1 MLKEPLKEY
10 LQNSALATL
19 HSITGTKKLL
29 EDFAKAKVSLEEKI
43 EIIKLE
49 LKEYD
54 DNDTKK
60 EEIRKAAYYAL
71 TKGILNHNL
80 NTKNNYIEFIYD
92 SKHKE
97 KIDSLNE
104 VISFVRKPIIVKKEP
119 PIIEKS
125 PTIISYIKL
134 ADDFIRKS
142 VKESDRI
149 TNNKINTWRFYWKSD
164 PTERSLK
171 NRGKQFM
178 GFLINT
184 GAFLGKQ
191 CVNII
196 RKPIAL
202 TANIIKIGA
211 IAGKIAGKALIN
223 SDISLDKQELSAI
236 ATEAKNDLKDS
247 IIAGATL
254 FITAASTPF
263 AGSLATAM
271 AGLGAVGAVGAVGVH
286 MIALTNTAPGL
297 IAKAGEAGLEGVYR
311 GLEYQR
317 TAPSRY
323 SEIETK
329 TLKDLHN
336 IVSSNKIDIALRKE
350 ALEKIDMLEKHLKK
364 ELLKQD
370 NIGRA
375 INSVNSS
382 LHKATQAI
390 TGETPHTTPKPKD
403 QITR

>member
-1 MLKEPLKEY
+1 MSKEPLNEY
-10 LQNSALATL
+10 LQNSALANL
-19 HSITGTKKLL
+19 HSITGTEKSLEVFTKL
-29 EDFAKAKVSLEEKI
+29 SLEEKI
-43 EIIKLE
+43 EIIKLALE
-49 LKEYD
+49 KND
-54 DNDTKK
+54 DNAIKQ

-71 TKGILNHNL
+71 TKEILNYNL
-80 NTKNNYIEFIYD
+80 NTKNNLIEFIYD

-104 VISFVRKPIIVKKEP
+104 VISFVRNPIIVKKES

-125 PTIISYIKL
+125 PAIISYIKS
-134 ADDFIRKS
+134 ADDFIRNS
-142 VKESDRI
+142 LKESDRI

-191 CVNII
+191 CVNIV

-202 TANIIKIGA
+202 TANIIKLGA
-211 IAGKIAGKALIN
+211 IAGKIVGKSLIN
-223 SDISLDKQELSAI
+223 SDTKLDKQELISTAI
-236 ATEAKNDLKDS
+236 EAKNDLKDT

-263 AGSLATAM
+263 AGPLATAM
-271 AGLGAVGAVGAVGVH
+271 AGLGAVGAIGAVGVH

-297 IAKAGEAGLEGVYR
+297 IAQAGEAGLEGVYR

-317 TAPSRY
+317 TAPSMY
-323 SEIETK
+323 SEIERK
-329 TLKDLHN
+329 TLKNLHN
-336 IVSSNKIDIALRKE
+336 IVSSNKEDIALRKE

-375 INSVNSS
+375 INSVNTY
-382 LHKATQAI
+382 LYKATQAI
-390 TGETPHTTPKPKD
+390 TGETPHTTPKQKD
-403 QITR
+403 PITR